1 MNNDLYTYSKQMQHY
16 LEAQEKRIQQLEQ
29 EVKRLTEEISVL
41 KNKPPIHVDRIEYKF
56 DQLKVESLDGTLNI
70 GLNPNDL
77 NNIDELA
84 VNHQPVSPS
93 PFPFPHREQVVKEM
107 AKELITHLDEMIRET
122 EAQVGITLD
131 STYHDFIK
139 QDVERQLEQR
149 IHMYFDHSLPNER
162 APHQFEHLKE
172 KVFEKVK
179 SDIQVALMNF
189 ITHSQGQTGG
199 NQPNGI

>member
-16 LEAQEKRIQQLEQ
+16 LEAQEKRILQLEQ

-70 GLNPNDL
+70 GLNPSDL
-77 NNIDELA
+77 NNIDEFA
-84 VNHQPVSPS
+84 VNNHPVSPAS
-93 PFPFPHREQVVKEM
+93 FPFPKREQIVKEM
-107 AKELITHLDEMIRET
+107 TIELMSQLDEMIQAT
-122 EAQVGITLD
+122 ESQVGITLD
-131 STYHDFIK
+131 PTYHDFIK
-139 QDVERQLEQR
+139 NDVERQLEQR
-149 IHMYFDHSLPNER
+149 IHMYFDHSLPTER

-189 ITHSQGQTGG
+189 ITHSKGQTGG
-199 NQPNGI
+199 NQPNGV